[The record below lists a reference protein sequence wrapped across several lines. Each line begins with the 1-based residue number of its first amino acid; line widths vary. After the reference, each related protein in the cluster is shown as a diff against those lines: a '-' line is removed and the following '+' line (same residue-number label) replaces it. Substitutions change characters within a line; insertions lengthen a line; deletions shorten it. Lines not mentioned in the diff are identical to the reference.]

1 MASTDLLAPMNVVF
15 PNATQSYWGSA
26 RHHDEIVLVGK
37 KGMSKTRTG
46 AHFSLAKRKQNMGVE
61 TEHRG
66 KLYM

>member
-1 MASTDLLAPMNVVF
+1 
-15 PNATQSYWGSA
+15 
-26 RHHDEIVLVGK
+26 
-37 KGMSKTRTG
+37 MSKTRTG